1 MNNSNVLGSSLTVP
15 YFHVISNDSDLTF
28 APSIFDDDKKI
39 IQSEYRKVGKK
50 YKLTTD
56 FGHIR
61 DYKSSL
67 LNKNKN
73 LTYLFTDLDLNLE
86 LKNFNKSNLT
96 LKVEKVYNDSLL
108 KLFDTLLLEET
119 TSLKP
124 SSPDNL
130 TNDFKIFLDHENYD
144 LTAGFQAYENLQ
156 KKNSDRYEYVLPYY
170 EFNRV
175 IFSDFKFED

>member
-1 MNNSNVLGSSLTVP
+1 MFLGSLTVP

-86 LKNFNKSNLT
+86 LKNFKKNNLI

-108 KLFDTLLLEET
+108 KLFDTLF
-119 TSLKP
+119 LKKQH
-124 SSPDNL
+124 L
-130 TNDFKIFLDHENYD
+130 
-144 LTAGFQAYENLQ
+144 
-156 KKNSDRYEYVLPYY
+156 
-170 EFNRV
+170 
-175 IFSDFKFED
+175 